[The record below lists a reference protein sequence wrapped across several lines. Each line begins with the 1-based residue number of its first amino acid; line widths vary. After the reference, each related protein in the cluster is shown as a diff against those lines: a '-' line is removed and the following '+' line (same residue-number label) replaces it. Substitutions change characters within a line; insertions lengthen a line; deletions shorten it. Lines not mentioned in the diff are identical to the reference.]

1 MTKQKIGY
9 SEIKVINSK
18 FKIKKT
24 MQDLFD
30 QIVNITKAS
39 AYDILAGHVKEL
51 KEVIRDLIE
60 KGELD
65 DLKFTDENDTAEFKT
80 ILNRAKI
87 LSMQ

>member
-39 AYDILAGHVKEL
+39 AYDVLAGHVKEL